1 MHDFVISFHITK
13 IPIAL
18 FEHLAG
24 LFQAPET
31 LTRRILDNV
40 AEETFLISLSTCNRI
55 ELYGTSANENCAE
68 ECLRSLAALSG
79 LGFPAL
85 RGYAE
90 IYTGKAMHE
99 HLFHT
104 IAGLKSIAVGETEIQ
119 GQIRTAYQ
127 LAREHKT
134 VNDRLGRIM
143 EAALHAGKRARQ
155 QTGIEQAK
163 ISLGNLA
170 LRTLKQRG
178 SLAPATRA
186 AIIGTGKMARNAA
199 EYLLKTGI
207 SSEITMLS
215 SAPEQ
220 RLQQLAYL
228 NPELQSLDMLQ
239 ETIATADLIFCAYG
253 TERQF
258 LTPELLAPVA
268 ANRSRPL
275 YVIDI
280 ALPRDADPAIGDIPG
295 IELIDFPAL
304 HAMELREN
312 LLGSE
317 EIERARAILAEEL
330 NCLDTELR
338 LSRAGE
344 AIASFRQR
352 AEQVRKVELDRTLR
366 SLEHLSEHE
375 QKQIQKLTHR
385 IVRELL
391 KAPTIAIRERA
402 QRGEIDHEY
411 ERIIAEI
418 FTPRNENTA
427 PCGTGRSAKDR
438 RPEEKNKSLTV

>member
-24 LFQAPET
+24 LFQEPET
-31 LTRRILDNV
+31 LTRRIRSRVIPAPHLV
-40 AEETFLISLSTCNRI
+40 SLATCNRI
-55 ELYGTSANENCAE
+55 ELYGSSEQNCA
-68 ECLRSLAALSG
+68 CLCLQVLAEISETEHDTLQQ
-79 LGFPAL
+79 
-85 RGYAE
+85 YAE
-90 IYTGKAMHE
+90 LYTGRAMHE

-119 GQIRTAYQ
+119 GQIRTAY
-127 LAREHKT
+127 LRARELGS

-143 EAALHAGKRARQ
+143 EAALHAGKRARR

-186 AIIGTGKMARNAA
+186 TIIGTGKMARNAA

-220 RLQQLAYL
+220 RREQVAYL
-228 NPELQSLDMLQ
+228 RPALQSLDNLQ
-239 ETIATADLIFCAYG
+239 QAIAGADLIFCAYG
-253 TERQF
+253 SDRQF
-258 LTPELLAPVA
+258 LTPDLLAPIA
-268 ANRSRPL
+268 AKRQRPL

-280 ALPRDADPAIGDIPG
+280 AVPRDADPAIADLPG
-295 IELIDFPAL
+295 VELIDFPAL
-304 HAMELREN
+304 HAMELRDH
-312 LLGSE
+312 LLDSE
-317 EIERARAILAEEL
+317 EIERAREILAEEL

-338 LSRAGE
+338 LARAGE

-352 AEQVRKVELDRTLR
+352 AEQVRKIELDRTLR
-366 SLEHLSEHE
+366 SLEHLSQYE

-418 FTPRNENTA
+418 FTPRPETNPGCEN
-427 PCGTGRSAKDR
+427 SELAK
-438 RPEEKNKSLTV
+438 